1 MPSNRSNV
9 ERGKAFA
16 IGTKIEDNGKLYEVT
31 ESNQCC
37 DCSLAAICSSSDD
50 KFKSKLMEAYNKGLR
65 EVGRKIL
72 IENNITPNKT
82 IDIACTPISFEPISA
97 RINKNNE
104 VILIGYLYQDRTD
117 YKVRKEYKLNDLF

>member
-1 MPSNRSNV
+1 MKYEEYIIAIAPFEDFKNRAN
-9 ERGKAFA
+9 
-16 IGTKIEDNGKLYEVT
+16 N
-31 ESNQCC
+31 C
-37 DCSLAAICSSSDD
+37 SDD
-50 KFKSKLMEAYNKGLR
+50 KFKSKLMEAYDKGLR

-82 IDIACTPISFEPISA
+82 ISQSCTPMTFKPISA

-117 YKVRKEYKLNDLF
+117 YKVEKEYKLNDLSNNHN